1 MSQFAQALGSR
12 KAVELIELANKTCLV
27 LSLVNGPDTMGPDGR
42 VLQPGC
48 KRPPVV
54 YSESFETLELAVQ
67 SVVLYWSKMDDCC
80 DECKEGK

>member
-12 KAVELIELANKTCLV
+12 KSAEIIELANKTCLV
-27 LSLVNGPDTMGPDGR
+27 LTMVNGPDTIGPDGR
-42 VLQPGC
+42 VVLAGC

-54 YSESFETLELAVQ
+54 NSQSFDDLSLAVQ
-67 SVVLYWSKMDDCC
+67 AVVLYWSKNDDCC